1 MNEYKYHYLFTSFDI
16 ELFDLE
22 DFKYNFVNITSFRL
36 VDVNDVAVKEILKD
50 METFKLKYNLSL
62 TVSNDAPEN
71 KLDVNENYRKRRN
84 IKAEPA
90 LVFDSVY
97 IFAVGLQTLEQSHTL
112 RLNNISCNQANPWDG
127 GLSLIN
133 YINSVNYNLNGSIR
147 FQY

>member
-22 DFKYNFVNITSFRL
+22 DFKYNFVNITSYRL

-50 METFKLKYNLSL
+50 MEIFKLKFNLTKDNGDVVRSHDGQL
-62 TVSNDAPEN
+62 DFN
-71 KLDVNENYRKRRN
+71 KNYRKRLM
-84 IKAEPA
+84 IGFEPA

-112 RLNNISCNQANPWDG
+112 RLKNITCNEAVPWDG

-133 YINSVNYNLNGSIR
+133 YINSVSICHSK
-147 FQY
+147 